1 SRSSAEVVPD
11 DSHDR
16 ARMRTSSQFRSREDP
31 PRGRT
36 ASATATVARPAIRP
50 NRAAER
56 RVGLFT
62 PPAYRGSDRLR
73 QTPPRT
79 VAERPPHDAVW
90 RGRAR
95 PEVRRS
101 VDIRPASIP
110 LEDDL
115 AGVAAEDDLKLPAAD
130 GRGVTRAHRA
140 RGHLVHVRGRQG
152 IDLDFQTAAFLR
164 HLLDLWLTQ

>member
-56 RVGLFT
+56 RVVLFT
-62 PPAYRGSDRLR
+62 PPAYRRSARLR
-73 QTPPRT
+73 QTPPCK
-79 VAERPPHDAVW
+79 VAEH
-90 RGRAR
+90 
-95 PEVRRS
+95 RS
-101 VDIRPASIP
+101 VRCGLRLD
-110 LEDDL
+110 
-115 AGVAAEDDLKLPAAD
+115 GVGAPEPW
-130 GRGVTRAHRA
+130 V
-140 RGHLVHVRGRQG
+140 VR
-152 IDLDFQTAAFLR
+152 
-164 HLLDLWLTQ
+164 